1 MISKRGCSCELPGKE
16 EGDSGTFHAL
26 LGKEKEEIRES
37 VGEKWQ
43 RLRKG

>member
-1 MISKRGCSCELPGKE
+1 METAVHCAVR
-16 EGDSGTFHAL
+16 EGYSGTFHEL